1 MTPRGVARLVL
12 AVMVGAALDAAAPA
26 TQAQTL
32 DDILARHVAARGGLE
47 RIRSVRSLRMTG
59 IATTGS
65 GASVMVTRETKRP
78 ARMRLEFTYQG
89 VTGVYA
95 CDGERGWRVSPF
107 DGSPD
112 PQPLSPAETQ
122 AAIEQADIDGPF
134 VDTAAKG
141 VTVELLGRVPA
152 AGREAFKLKVTFGR
166 GLVRYHYVDAE
177 TYLLSRTEATRTWR
191 GQTVHVA
198 TTFADYRQVRGL
210 HFPHLIESTARGRP
224 TSLRII
230 VDTVEVDP
238 AIDDGRFIAPDMTAA
253 K

>member
-12 AVMVGAALDAAAPA
+12 AVTVGAALAAAAPA
-26 TQAQTL
+26 AQAQTL

-47 RIRSVRSLRMTG
+47 RIRSVRALRMTG

-78 ARMRLEFTYQG
+78 ARIRLEFTYQG

-134 VDTAAKG
+134 VDPAAKG
-141 VTVELLGRVPA
+141 VAVELLGRVPV
-152 AGREAFKLKVTFGR
+152 AGREAFKLKVTSRR
-166 GLVRYHYVDAE
+166 GLVRYHYVDAD
-177 TYLLSRTEATRTWR
+177 TYLLTRTEATRIWR
-191 GQTVHVA
+191 GQTVYVA
-198 TTFADYRQVRGL
+198 TTFTDYRQVGGL

-238 AIDDGRFIAPDMTAA
+238 AIDDGRFTAPDMTAA